1 MQCVSVLEGEALG
14 LLQALQIQWLADLD
28 MSHVIFET
36 DSKLIF
42 DKCKNKDR

>member
-28 MSHVIFET
+28 MSHVI
-36 DSKLIF
+36 
-42 DKCKNKDR
+42 